1 MLGKALALAI
11 VAILATPVLAQETPS
26 PQAPPAA
33 DGPYELLVRTDDI
46 GFCHG
51 TNAAIEK
58 ILDEGIVT
66 CVSVMVVTPW
76 LDETVK
82 ILEKHPDVSVGVHL
96 TLNSEWDEYRWG
108 PVLPA
113 SEVPSLVD
121 KFGKFHP
128 SRAIMMAG
136 RPKVEEVEKELR
148 AQIELALAKGLKI
161 SYVDYHMG
169 AAMNTREFQE
179 KVELL
184 AGEFNLGIS
193 RYYGEQDLS
202 SLYRVE
208 PADKVDFA
216 VKTIEAIDK
225 PGRYMFVIH
234 PGTDDPEMKAMTDRN
249 ATGLPNMSE
258 HRAAE
263 AALLCDPRFAEAV
276 KKKGMKLV
284 GYRDLRMGNFEMK
297 RSFEAKPYDEV
308 VKDAEATSPYKMFEA
323 SKPAAP

>member
-1 MLGKALALAI
+1 MISGNSLRLAVTALASFAF
-11 VAILATPVLAQETPS
+11 AQGAFA
-26 PQAPPAA
+26 QDAPPAEA
-33 DGPYELLVRTDDI
+33 QYELLVRADDI

-76 LDETVK
+76 LDETVA
-82 ILEKHPDVSVGVHL
+82 ILAKHPDVSVGVHL

-108 PVLPA
+108 PVSPA
-113 SEVPSLVD
+113 ADVPSLVD

-128 SRAIMMAG
+128 SRAVMMAN
-136 RPKVEEVEKELR
+136 RPKVDEVEKELR

-179 KVELL
+179 KVEIL

-193 RYYGEQDLS
+193 RYFGESDLP

-216 VKTIEAIDK
+216 VQTIDAIDK

-234 PGTDDPEMKAMTDRN
+234 PGTDDAEMRAMTDRN
-249 ATGLPNMSE
+249 ATGLPNMAE
-258 HRAAE
+258 HRDAE
-263 AALLCDPRFAEAV
+263 AKLLCDPRFAEAV
-276 KKKGMKLV
+276 KRKGMKLV
-284 GYRDLRMGNFEMK
+284 GYKDIRMGNFEMK

-308 VKDAEATSPYKMFEA
+308 VKDAEAASPYRMFEA
-323 SKPAAP
+323 PKPAAP